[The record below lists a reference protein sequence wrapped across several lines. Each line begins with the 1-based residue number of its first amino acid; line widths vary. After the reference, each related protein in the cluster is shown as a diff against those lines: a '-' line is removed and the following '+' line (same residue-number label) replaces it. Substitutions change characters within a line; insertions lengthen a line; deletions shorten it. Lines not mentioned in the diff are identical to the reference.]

1 MAETT
6 LSTAAPAM
14 VPTTPRREPRAAA
27 VAAAIDPPSSW
38 VRERSSSLNP
48 ERVWGWVPA
57 GAATVDPVDV
67 VDPIEPVELVELGGA
82 SVRSGSSVSCC
93 VMFLRGLLR
102 SSSPMHDERDAEI
115 VDARDSM

>member
-57 GAATVDPVDV
+57 GAATVDPV
-67 VDPIEPVELVELGGA
+67 ELVELGGA